1 MLKHPWKRCADWL
14 LRRSQPE
21 LSDDDIDH
29 MRSWSISAQLAA
41 VPPSYEDQVPREV
54 AALIRA
60 AKDLHPQMARGAIDR
75 QQRGEP
81 CPDLGY
87 ER

>member
-1 MLKHPWKRCADWL
+1 MLKRIWNRFAGWVQRH
-14 LRRSQPE
+14 SEPE

-60 AKDLHPQMARGAIDR
+60 AKTLHPQMARGAIAR
-75 QQRGEP
+75 QERGEP
-81 CPDLGY
+81 CPDLG
-87 ER
+87 

>member
-1 MLKHPWKRCADWL
+1 MLKSLWNRFAGRLHRPCET
-14 LRRSQPE
+14 E
-21 LSDDDIDH
+21 LSADDLDH

-60 AKDLHPQMARGAIDR
+60 AKTLHPQMARGAIDR
-75 QQRGEP
+75 QERGEP
-81 CPDLGY
+81 CPDLG
-87 ER
+87 

>member
-1 MLKHPWKRCADWL
+1 MLNSHWNRFAAWL
-14 LRRSQPE
+14 TRNREPE
-21 LSDDDIDH
+21 LSEDDFDH

-81 CPDLGY
+81 CPDLG
-87 ER
+87 